1 MKLKDIVKKQ
11 EDIDAEGRELT
22 TQQWIDLAQKAS
34 DAGMVFALLTLSTVQ
49 ADGRLSDASLKAA
62 TDYYAAD
69 TEAETIYAQLRQ
81 GTVPTGVKVEGNL
94 YTYQCE
100 ISETQTLSVRLQK
113 SEAGWRVLQWKAVS
127 TIEWNTDL

>member
-1 MKLKDIVKKQ
+1 MREEKRQFSMPVVGGTSLLIVF
-11 EDIDAEGRELT
+11 AVLC
-22 TQQWIDLAQKAS
+22 L
-34 DAGMVFALLTLSTVQ
+34 MVFALLTLSTVQ

>member
-1 MKLKDIVKKQ
+1 MPVVGGTSLLIVF
-11 EDIDAEGRELT
+11 AVLC
-22 TQQWIDLAQKAS
+22 L
-34 DAGMVFALLTLSTVQ
+34 MVFALLTLSTVQ

>member
-1 MKLKDIVKKQ
+1 MREEKRQFSMPVVGGTSLLIVF
-11 EDIDAEGRELT
+11 AVLC
-22 TQQWIDLAQKAS
+22 L
-34 DAGMVFALLTLSTVQ
+34 MVFALLTLSTVQ

-81 GTVPTGVKVEGNL
+81 GTVPTGVKVEGDL

>member
-1 MKLKDIVKKQ
+1 MREEKRQFSMPMVGGTSLLIVF
-11 EDIDAEGRELT
+11 AVLC
-22 TQQWIDLAQKAS
+22 L
-34 DAGMVFALLTLSTVQ
+34 MVFALLTLSTVQ

-81 GTVPTGVKVEGNL
+81 GTVPTGVKVEGDL

>member
-1 MKLKDIVKKQ
+1 M
-11 EDIDAEGRELT
+11 REEKRQFSMPVVGGTSL
-22 TQQWIDLAQKAS
+22 LFVFAVLCL
-34 DAGMVFALLTLSTVQ
+34 MVFALLTLSTVQ